1 MDTGDEKKLLRLFN
15 GELTKEEEREIEPLV
30 IDFNS
35 KLLAYARSL
44 TKNLEQAEDLVQ
56 ETFRKVMEKRETF
69 DGKNLTAWI
78 KTILRNTFLDTTRKI
93 KERELTEEMDIEI
106 EGEQESDLIEKDL
119 ERCLG
124 ELKALEREIIS
135 LKGRGHSYKEIS
147 EFAGKSENNLR
158 VIMLRSR
165 KQLATCLEGYSG

>member
-1 MDTGDEKKLLRLFN
+1 MPKNKLDPSKWVDEYADYLYNYTITRVNDT
-15 GELTKEEEREIEPLV
+15 IV
-30 IDFNS
+30 
-35 KLLAYARSL
+35 
-44 TKNLEQAEDLVQ
+44 AEDLVQ